1 MIYLNDV
8 EERIRKVSSLC
19 VSLADFSTLK
29 GRVSPFFKNLS
40 LLLLVLLVNQ
50 SQNFNRIVIKTDQL

>member
-8 EERIRKVSSLC
+8 EGLIRKVSSLC

-29 GRVSPFFKNLS
+29 GRVSPFFKNVS
-40 LLLLVLLVNQ
+40 LLLLVLLVN
-50 SQNFNRIVIKTDQL
+50 